1 MLPFDFFLSILYLC
15 HLHLYLLCLNYLHL
29 SLLYIGDI
37 VAISASIDE
46 ELCISILEEVLKHL
60 EKLPKRQSKNAK
72 LVIIGGVLALKF
84 QAEV

>member
-1 MLPFDFFLSILYLC
+1 
-15 HLHLYLLCLNYLHL
+15 LHLYLLCLNYLHL